1 MKIEPFDFLA
11 EDEGVGRAV
20 FELIVDAERELAPED
35 PPTLWEEHLERQ
47 RTRPSWSHRRY
58 LVALNGDE
66 PVGVASAEWET
77 GESNLELG
85 GFDVTVERAARRN
98 GIGRSLARE
107 ALFVLAENRR
117 TSVYAGSW
125 EGGPGEGFLAAL
137 GMEPKLRERK
147 SRCYVKDIDLTMLEA
162 WIDEAVAKAGGYSL
176 LTWDGSAPDDSVER
190 FAQIIHIMN
199 TAPREGF
206 EMEDDVTTVEMIRE
220 HDAIA
225 DASGLRRYVSVVR
238 HDASNAF
245 AGFTTLVMDKW
256 HSEKAEQW
264 GTCTDPAHRNQ
275 GIGRWLKAANALR
288 VLKAHPE
295 IEFIDTW
302 NAGSNRPMLNI
313 NEAMGFRP
321 LRYWI
326 NYQAPRSAV
335 EERLAG

>member
-1 MKIEPFDFLA
+1 MKIEPFDFLVA
-11 EDEGVGRAV
+11 DETIAKAV

-35 PPTLWEEHLERQ
+35 PPTVWEEHLERQ
-47 RTRPSWSHRRY
+47 TARASWSHIRY
-58 LVALNGDE
+58 FVAWDGE
-66 PVGVASAEWET
+66 VPIGVASAEWET
-77 GESNLELG
+77 GETNLELG
-85 GFDVTVERAARRN
+85 GFDVAVARDARRQ
-98 GIGRSLARE
+98 GVGRLLAAA
-107 ALFVLAENRR
+107 ALSALGEHGR

-125 EGGPGEGFLAAL
+125 EGGPGEPFLASL
-137 GMEPKLRERK
+137 GMEPRLRERK
-147 SRCYVKDIDLTMLEA
+147 SRCYVKDIDLAML
-162 WIDEAVAKAGGYSL
+162 DEWVSGAAARKRGYTL
-176 LTWDGSAPDDSVER
+176 LSWDGAAPDECVER

-238 HDASNAF
+238 HDASTAF
-245 AGFTTLVMDKW
+245 AGFTTLVVDKW
-256 HSEKAEQW
+256 HPEKAEQW

-288 VLKAHPE
+288 VLEAHPE

-321 LRYWI
+321 LRYWN
-326 NYQAPRSAV
+326 NYQAPRSVV